1 MLNYLS
7 QDQWQHFD
15 EEGYVHLGRT
25 LEPEELRA
33 IQQRIDDIMMGRAEL
48 DYGRTMMQLEGGD
61 GEYSNLQSQSKGHK
75 GATLDYRKVQDL
87 ELDPLFLDY
96 MQSPLFR
103 HICAR
108 VYGPDTPVSCM
119 RAMFMNKPAG
129 KGSHLP
135 WHQDHWTYLDHTPL
149 VTVWTALDQATFRN
163 GCVEV
168 VPKSH
173 LAIVNPEISGGFI
186 TEEQARAATAESAP
200 LFLELQSGE
209 AVLLHNHLLHRSAT
223 NATRAPR
230 RAFSVCYTRGATRTR
245 DGGTFPTI
253 FGPGALSPQ
262 HVRSRSCA

>member
-1 MLNYLS
+1 MTEYLS
-7 QDQWQHFD
+7 REQWRHFD
-15 EEGYVHLGRT
+15 EEGYVRLGETLGR
-25 LEPEELRA
+25 EELGAVRR
-33 IQQRIDDIMMGRAEL
+33 RIDDIMLGRAEL
-48 DYGRTMMQLEGGD
+48 DYGCTMMQLDGRD
-61 GEYSNLQSQSKGHK
+61 GENGKMHPQSKGHK
-75 GATLDYRKVQDL
+75 GATLSYRKIQDL
-87 ELDPLFLDY
+87 EFDPLFLSY
-96 MQSPLFR
+96 MQRPLFR

-129 KGSHLP
+129 KGTHLP
-135 WHQDHWTYLDHTPL
+135 WHQDHWTFLDHAPL
-149 VTVWTALDQATFRN
+149 VTVWTALDQATARN

-168 VPKSH
+168 IPRSH
-173 LAIVNPEISGGFI
+173 LAIVNPEVSGGFI
-186 TEEQARAATAESAP
+186 TEEQAGAATAETAP
-200 LFLELQSGE
+200 LFLELQAGE

-223 NATRAPR
+223 NATGAPR